1 MKKQFTGI
9 VLCSTFAVAGW
20 SLQAKAEEPKEYRSN
35 GLVEFIPNVDP
46 TEPVDPENPDPEK
59 PVKPID
65 PTDPEGPNPGTQGPL
80 SIDYASSFDFGKNR
94 ISNKDQV
101 YFARAQQYQENQKE
115 TPNFVQI
122 SDNRGTNSGW
132 SLTVTQKEQFK
143 ATKATLNSQLIG
155 AQISLA
161 NPTVNSNAQNVV
173 KPEAT
178 NKVALVPGT
187 ASLVAAAKQGTGA
200 GTWATYWG
208 KVEVVAERDETNTVH
223 NVNVTKDVALS
234 VPGSTPKDAVK
245 YQTKLLWTLTD
256 VPGI

>member
-132 SLTVTQKEQFK
+132 SLT
-143 ATKATLNSQLIG
+143 G

-178 NKVALVPGT
+178 NKIALVPGT

>member
-9 VLCSTFAVAGW
+9 VLCSTFAVAGG

-46 TEPVDPENPDPEK
+46 TDPVDPENPDPEK

-115 TPNFVQI
+115 TPNFVV
-122 SDNRGTNSGW
+122 GT
-132 SLTVTQKEQFK
+132 
-143 ATKATLNSQLIG
+143 
-155 AQISLA
+155 
-161 NPTVNSNAQNVV
+161 
-173 KPEAT
+173 
-178 NKVALVPGT
+178 
-187 ASLVAAAKQGTGA
+187 
-200 GTWATYWG
+200 
-208 KVEVVAERDETNTVH
+208 ERV
-223 NVNVTKDVALS
+223 
-234 VPGSTPKDAVK
+234 
-245 YQTKLLWTLTD
+245 
-256 VPGI
+256 

>member
-143 ATKATLNSQLIG
+143 ATKATLNSQLTG

-178 NKVALVPGT
+178 NRLP
-187 ASLVAAAKQGTGA
+187 LFQ
-200 GTWATYWG
+200 
-208 KVEVVAERDETNTVH
+208 EPH
-223 NVNVTKDVALS
+223 L
-234 VPGSTPKDAVK
+234 
-245 YQTKLLWTLTD
+245 
-256 VPGI
+256 

>member
-1 MKKQFTGI
+1 MQ
-9 VLCSTFAVAGW
+9 L
-20 SLQAKAEEPKEYRSN
+20 
-35 GLVEFIPNVDP
+35 LVGPYKRRQKSQKSIVDP

-122 SDNRGTNSGW
+122 SDNRD
-132 SLTVTQKEQFK
+132 
-143 ATKATLNSQLIG
+143 
-155 AQISLA
+155 
-161 NPTVNSNAQNVV
+161 AQNVV

-178 NKVALVPGT
+178 NKIALVPGT

-245 YQTKLLWTLTD
+245 YQTKLLWTYYSLRLLLAKRLVILRQISTKSI
-256 VPGI
+256 GK

>member
-1 MKKQFTGI
+1 MQYI
-9 VLCSTFAVAGW
+9 CSCWLVAY
-20 SLQAKAEEPKEYRSN
+20 KEEPKEYRSN

-101 YFARAQQYQENQKE
+101 YFAKSTAISRKSKE

-132 SLTVTQKEQFK
+132 SLTVTQR
-143 ATKATLNSQLIG
+143 
-155 AQISLA
+155 
-161 NPTVNSNAQNVV
+161 SN
-173 KPEAT
+173 
-178 NKVALVPGT
+178 L
-187 ASLVAAAKQGTGA
+187 KQQ
-200 GTWATYWG
+200 
-208 KVEVVAERDETNTVH
+208 RR
-223 NVNVTKDVALS
+223 L
-234 VPGSTPKDAVK
+234 
-245 YQTKLLWTLTD
+245 
-256 VPGI
+256 

>member
-1 MKKQFTGI
+1 MQYI
-9 VLCSTFAVAGW
+9 CSCWLVLTSEGRR
-20 SLQAKAEEPKEYRSN
+20 AKRVSFEWFSK
-35 GLVEFIPNVDP
+35 FIPNVDP

-143 ATKATLNSQLIG
+143 ATKATLNSQLTG

-161 NPTVNSNAQNVV
+161 NPTVNSNAQNVE

-178 NKVALVPGT
+178 NKIALVPGT
-187 ASLVAAAKQGTGA
+187 ASLVAVREARNRCR
-200 GTWATYWG
+200 TWATYWG

-234 VPGSTPKDAVK
+234 VPGSTLKMP
-245 YQTKLLWTLTD
+245 
-256 VPGI
+256 